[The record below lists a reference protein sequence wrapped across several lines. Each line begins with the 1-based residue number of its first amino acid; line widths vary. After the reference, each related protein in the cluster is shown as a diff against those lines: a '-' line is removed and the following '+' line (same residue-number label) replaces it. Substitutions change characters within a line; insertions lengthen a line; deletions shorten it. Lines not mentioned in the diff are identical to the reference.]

1 MKYLPVKIDQLPPL
15 DQYWDKPTLDKNG
28 DEHPDGI
35 FIEMG
40 KCLSKWES
48 LETSFAEL
56 FAYFIESR
64 SNVARRAYGY
74 ATVGREDILRG
85 AAEAFFLNHQ
95 ADDETKRHF
104 NIIMRHKQR
113 GSKFRNEIAHGV
125 VSELLSEKSFGFFL
139 VPAPYNSKK
148 IETFIRR
155 NRNVIP
161 EEKFT
166 VFDLMGCKYFYK
178 SYHIRLVSNKFEVL
192 QKCVW
197 SFLGDLM
204 HNYPNDIMVNFPKP

>member
-1 MKYLPVKIDQLPPL
+1 MEYLPVKIDQLPPL
-15 DQYWDKPTLDKNG
+15 DKYWDKPILDKNG
-28 DEHPDGI
+28 DEHPDSI

-56 FAYFIESR
+56 FAYFVESR

-104 NIIMRHKQR
+104 KIIMNHKQR

-139 VPAPYNSKK
+139 IPAPYNSRKN
-148 IETFIRR
+148 ETFVRR
-155 NRNVIP
+155 NVLP

-166 VFDLMGCKYFYK
+166 VFDISGKEYFYK
-178 SYHIRLVSNKFEVL
+178 SYHIKLFCNKFEIL
-192 QKCVW
+192 QKCVR
-197 SFLGDLM
+197 SFLDDLTR
-204 HNYPNDIMVNFPKP
+204 NYPNDIMVNFPKP